1 MKTYLRILN
10 YVKPYWKHLTFSIVA
25 TVLYALLNGASVYLA
40 IPLLDTLFQEAGGS
54 QAIPQTTTDPA
65 AAEVLPGW
73 FSQFMN
79 DLTQTF
85 QNFIFSG
92 SEVESLF
99 KICTLILFA
108 FLGKNMF
115 AYLQAYFLAFVEQGV
130 IKDMRNEAYVHLH
143 KLPMSF
149 FKNEKTGNLI
159 SKITNDVN
167 VVQSSVSAV
176 FLNLVREPLTIL
188 VFLGIAMS
196 ISLHLTLFSFVILPV
211 SIGIIGWIGL
221 KLRKQSGILQSK
233 MADIT
238 NILQE
243 TISGVKIV
251 KAFGMEDYENR
262 KFKKETY
269 KFFKLSLR
277 MVRVRNAAAPITE
290 FLSVIVGVV
299 IIFYGGQLV
308 LLEESMRASE
318 FLTFL
323 FAIFQLMPPIKELS
337 SVNNRIQESSAAADR
352 VFEILDT
359 EPNIKS
365 EPDAIGKKEFNDK
378 IKFVN
383 VGYRYEDSEEDV
395 LTNISFEVKRGD
407 IIAFVGSSGAGKTTL
422 VDLIPRFYDPTIG
435 HIEIDGLDIRKIKLD
450 DLRRMMGIVTQE
462 TVLFNE
468 TVANNIA
475 YGLDDFKLDDV
486 IEAAKAANAHNF
498 ILNLPKSYN
507 TIIGERGTKLSGGQR
522 QRISIARALLKNPP
536 IMIFDEATSAL
547 DNESENNFCYCSSIK
562 YN

>member
-318 FLTFL
+318 
-323 FAIFQLMPPIKELS
+323 
-337 SVNNRIQESSAAADR
+337 
-352 VFEILDT
+352 
-359 EPNIKS
+359 
-365 EPDAIGKKEFNDK
+365 
-378 IKFVN
+378 
-383 VGYRYEDSEEDV
+383 
-395 LTNISFEVKRGD
+395 
-407 IIAFVGSSGAGKTTL
+407 
-422 VDLIPRFYDPTIG
+422 
-435 HIEIDGLDIRKIKLD
+435 
-450 DLRRMMGIVTQE
+450 
-462 TVLFNE
+462 
-468 TVANNIA
+468 
-475 YGLDDFKLDDV
+475 
-486 IEAAKAANAHNF
+486 
-498 ILNLPKSYN
+498 
-507 TIIGERGTKLSGGQR
+507 
-522 QRISIARALLKNPP
+522 LKN
-536 IMIFDEATSAL
+536 
-547 DNESENNFCYCSSIK
+547 
-562 YN
+562 